1 MVECY
6 GRTLCAEIRLNSM
19 EIEEANGCKDKGRK
33 KNLTNKFEIKPSSPE
48 KDQGSRK
55 KMRLPNTESQQ
66 ANSKKRNYVLKVYCR
81 RCRHNNS
88 MSL

>member
-55 KMRLPNTESQQ
+55 KMRLPNTESQ
-66 ANSKKRNYVLKVYCR
+66 
-81 RCRHNNS
+81 
-88 MSL
+88 